1 MALAEQIKPITYL
14 KSHAAEIVKEFSANP
29 EPIIITQNGEAK
41 MVVVEISQYEQQQ
54 ETLALLKL
62 IALGRKEFAEGKFSD
77 ARSFIEE
84 MDD

>member
-14 KSHAAEIVKEFSANP
+14 KSHAAEIVKEFSTNP

-41 MVVVEISQYEQQQ
+41 MVVVEISQFERQQ

-62 IALGRKEFAEGKFSD
+62 IALGRKEFAEGKFGD
-77 ARSFIEE
+77 ADAFMEE